1 MGLLALRVGRAVH
14 NLGLALSFCS
24 CSVCKKKQN
33 RHFIVPASRFK
44 LLKVSAK
51 SRADDAEPIGESSAD
66 GSTLGEFEGTRSAA
80 RLLWEVI
87 SLVTLASC
95 SFVKVLL
102 FFPLYFGCLFDITK
116 ETFSKK

>member
-1 MGLLALRVGRAVH
+1 MAVH

-51 SRADDAEPIGESSAD
+51 SRVEDAEHMGESSAD
-66 GSTLGEFEGTRSAA
+66 NTPPGEQQERSTAGPLWGFNFLGHQ
-80 RLLWEVI
+80 V
-87 SLVTLASC
+87 SC
-95 SFVKVLL
+95 LFVKI
-102 FFPLYFGCLFDITK
+102 CII
-116 ETFSKK
+116 FSSIFWMLI